1 MTPAFAFAVPRDS
14 QTYVRVN
21 SRALA
26 DSGLLAQLQALEA
39 HQEERRW
46 GEADAL
52 ASELLNRWSDVAV
65 VLVEVARLRAR
76 QGRADEAMALLDSEH
91 VGANVRLLNARMC
104 AHLVK

>member
-1 MTPAFAFAVPRDS
+1 MTPAFAFPVPRES

-21 SRALA
+21 SRVLA

-52 ASELLNRWSDVAV
+52 ASVLLDRWPDVAV

-76 QGRADEAMALLDSEH
+76 QGRADEAMKLLDSDH
-91 VGANVRLLNARMC
+91 VGDNVRLLNARMC